1 MMSAGPIFTARCDE
15 SRSPVA
21 LAPAA
26 RLLIGYGNDLRSDD
40 GAGIRAAQM
49 IAARDLPVRVIT
61 CHQLTP
67 ELVDDIAAVAQVV
80 FVDAYAASERG
91 ARLRI
96 ERIGDGDGEAR
107 GAPVHRCDPAALL
120 DLARRLHGRVPDAWV
135 IGIPAYCFDAGEAI
149 SRATAQRVD
158 EVVAWFGK

>member
-1 MMSAGPIFTARCDE
+1 MMSAGPISTARRDE
-15 SRSPVA
+15 SRSPSA

-96 ERIGDGDGEAR
+96 ERIGDGNAG
-107 GAPVHRCDPAALL
+107 GAPAHRSDPAALL
-120 DLARRLHGRVPDAWV
+120 ELARRLHGRVPDAWV